1 MLTCSGIAMAAD
13 PQATADLTD
22 MQPPA
27 VMLEDSVTETAAT
40 EEVVIEATD
49 VTEQLLPPYDPA
61 NPQKPILE
69 ASDVEIEEDAMIPS
83 VPDAGTSAQ

>member
-27 VMLEDSVTETAAT
+27 VMLEDSAT

-61 NPQKPILE
+61 NPPVPILE
-69 ASDVEIEEDAMIPS
+69 ASEVEIEEDAMIPS
-83 VPDAGTSAQ
+83 APDAGASAQ